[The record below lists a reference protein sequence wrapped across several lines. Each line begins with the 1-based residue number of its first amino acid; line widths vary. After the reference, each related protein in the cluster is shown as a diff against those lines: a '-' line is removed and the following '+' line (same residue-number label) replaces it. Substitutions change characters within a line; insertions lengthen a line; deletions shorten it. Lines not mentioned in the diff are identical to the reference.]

1 VPMKI
6 EKVLQELGLTKN
18 KGVVYLAALN
28 TGKGSA
34 LDIAKRA
41 GLPRTT
47 THEILQHLIDLGL
60 ISYVL
65 KGRKRIY
72 NVEPPTKLKTLLHEK
87 ERILESA
94 LPELASLL
102 NTTGI
107 KPKVRFYEGVAG
119 VKTVFEDTLT
129 VSTKLLR
136 GILSMEDLYKIPG
149 KDFMGDYVKRRVDTG
164 IKLKV
169 IRSEQKEIETT
180 WSLSTQENRELHYAP
195 QDMIFP
201 MTIYIY
207 DKKVGIIATQKE
219 NFGMIIE
226 SEDFYTTFKNL
237 FEVMWQVTRVG
248 KNID

>member
-1 VPMKI
+1 MKV

-18 KGVVYLAALN
+18 KGVVYIAALN

-47 THEILQHLIDLGL
+47 THEILQYLVALGL
-60 ISYVL
+60 ISYVS
-65 KGRKRIY
+65 KGRKRVY
-72 NVEPPTKLKTLLHEK
+72 SAEPPTKLRALLQEK
-87 ERILESA
+87 ERILETT
-94 LPELASLL
+94 LPELSSLF

-107 KPKVRFYEGVAG
+107 RPKVRFYEGIAG

-149 KDFMGDYVKRRVDTG
+149 KDFMDDYVKRRVGAG

-169 IRSEQKEIETT
+169 IRSEQKEVEET
-180 WSLSTQENRELHYAP
+180 WPFSAQEARELHYAP